1 MELLSLTP
9 ELPLIV
15 HHDVDKYGAAL
26 LDSRA
31 VTDSTS

>member
-9 ELPLIV
+9 ELSLIV
-15 HHDVDKYGAAL
+15 HHDVEKEVAL